1 LTPPAAPFGQHGE
14 GTPLVSVVL
23 ATFNRANLL
32 EDTLRMVLAQTFD
45 DFELII
51 CDDCSTDETPAV
63 VAEWAAREPRIQ
75 YVRQPRNLGL
85 AGNVSRGIALAKAE
99 LIAVLYDGDVYD
111 PRLLDRW
118 VAALHACPEAAFV
131 FNAYNRLGADGGVE
145 VTYREHLDSCVPG
158 QVLLERLYFRRWRF
172 SSPVWGTVMLRKGK
186 YVAAGGLDTRFS
198 FVADV
203 DLYLRLA
210 ENNCVAYVPEPLI
223 GLASRQTVPK
233 LFRPPPRRVIR
244 RAFREARVRHYRR
257 RPLRLLAEMLRH
269 WTFAAMDV
277 AVGPI
282 RAAVS
287 GWQRPSPVDQLRR
300 RLIQRRPQ
308 QGMGS
313 LSHPPSHGATQGL
326 VKAPSSSVTASKI
339 GMEMVGRL
347 LSLAGRACLGAKEYV
362 DCFGLTRGLVFL
374 LLAQVWPHAK
384 TREVKV
390 TVPGHSVSVL
400 VRPGTT
406 DVSVFNTTYRSKQY
420 NYDFAKPPKVIIDAG
435 AYTGLSAAYFAS
447 TYPEAKVIAIEPD
460 SVNFGLL
467 VRNTS
472 GLANVQAVRAALW
485 SSNRQVELTDPGNGA
500 WAFRVAE
507 MGDPGSAGL
516 HSEKVAHNR
525 IPAITIPEI
534 INTYSLS
541 RIDLL
546 KLDIEGS
553 EKEVFAGSAS
563 WLAQVGAICIELH
576 DKFEPGCSREF
587 YRAVGDFPAE
597 FRRGETVL
605 VMRADG

>member
-1 LTPPAAPFGQHGE
+1 MLFDILGRACRRGPCIRLDSGNSTGDELTPPAAPFGQHGE

-45 DFELII
+45 DFELIV

-287 GWQRPSPVDQLRR
+287 SWQRPSPVDQLRR

-313 LSHPPSHGATQGL
+313 LSRPPSHGATQGL

-362 DCFGLTRGLVFL
+362 DC
-374 LLAQVWPHAK
+374 
-384 TREVKV
+384 
-390 TVPGHSVSVL
+390 
-400 VRPGTT
+400 T

-435 AYTGLSAAYFAS
+435 AYTGLSATYFAS

-460 SVNFGLL
+460 SANFGLL

-563 WLAQVGAICIELH
+563 WLEQVGAICIELH